1 MRNLTVENDA
11 LPPEDEIYPDAGCE
25 FSPTCLNC
33 RLPVCIYDEPGGKQA
48 VLKRRRAAEMCR
60 LHYQEGKTIRE
71 LAGIFRVSVRTVQR
85 VLKESK

>member
-1 MRNLTVENDA
+1 MLENDA

-33 RLPVCIYDEPGGKQA
+33 PLPVCIYDEPGGKQA

>member
-1 MRNLTVENDA
+1 MRNLVEEHNT

-33 RLPVCIYDEPGGKQA
+33 RLPVCIYDEPGGKRV

-60 LHYQEGKTIRE
+60 LHYQEGKNVKE
-71 LAGIFRVSVRTVQR
+71 LAAIFKVSIRTVQR